1 MDRRGFLG
9 SLMAVT
15 TAIASGVKLPTGAE
29 VESGKAMPKPLAVQN
44 DLLAMLKECHVI
56 AITQECTYDGPMQCE
71 VEYIHAPG
79 GGKKHKHTLM
89 VDEYTRGMRPVDVR
103 YAITAGGVRTVTV
116 TWV

>member
-29 VESGKAMPKPLAVQN
+29 VATGKALPKPLAVQN
-44 DLLAMLKECHVI
+44 DLLAMLEECHVI
-56 AITQECTYDGPMQCE
+56 SISCHQTYDGPMHYE

-79 GGKKHKHTLM
+79 GKKGEDTLM
-89 VDEYTRGMRPVDVR
+89 VDGYTKDMRPIDVS
-103 YAITAGGVRTVTV
+103 YKMTAGELMRVTV
-116 TWV
+116 IWA

>member
-29 VESGKAMPKPLAVQN
+29 VAAGKALPKPLAVQN

-56 AITQECTYDGPMQCE
+56 SISCHQTYDGPMQYE
-71 VEYIHAPG
+71 VEYVHAPG
-79 GGKKHKHTLM
+79 GKKGEDTLM
-89 VDEYTRGMRPVDVR
+89 VETYTKKLRPINVS
-103 YAITAGGVRTVTV
+103 YAVTAGELMRVTV
-116 TWV
+116 TWA

>member
-29 VESGKAMPKPLAVQN
+29 VATGKALPKPLAVQN
-44 DLLAMLKECHVI
+44 DLLAMLKECHVTS
-56 AITQECTYDGPMQCE
+56 ITKECTYEGPMHYE

-79 GGKKHKHTLM
+79 GKKGEDTLM
-89 VDEYTRGMRPVDVR
+89 VETYTKKLRPVNVS
-103 YAITAGGVRTVTV
+103 YAMTAGELMRVTV
-116 TWV
+116 TWA

>member
-29 VESGKAMPKPLAVQN
+29 VATGKAQPKPLAVQN
-44 DLLAMLKECHVI
+44 DLLTMLKDCHVTSI
-56 AITQECTYDGPMQCE
+56 SCHQTYDGPMHCE

-79 GGKKHKHTLM
+79 GTKGEDTLM
-89 VDEYTRGMRPVDVR
+89 VETYTKKLRPINVS
-103 YAITAGGVRTVTV
+103 YAVTAGELMRVTV
-116 TWV
+116 IWA

>member
-29 VESGKAMPKPLAVQN
+29 VATGKALPRPLAVQN

-56 AITQECTYDGPMQCE
+56 SISCHQTYDGPMQYE
-71 VEYIHAPG
+71 VEYVHTP
-79 GGKKHKHTLM
+79 GGKKGEDTLM
-89 VDEYTRGMRPVDVR
+89 VESRTKNLRPVNVSYR
-103 YAITAGGVRTVTV
+103 QTAGELMRVTV
-116 TWV
+116 IWA

>member
-15 TAIASGVKLPTGAE
+15 TAIASGLKLPTGAE
-29 VESGKAMPKPLAVQN
+29 VATGKALPKPLAVQN

-56 AITQECTYDGPMQCE
+56 SITGECVYDGPMQYE
-71 VEYIHAPG
+71 VEYVHAPG
-79 GGKKHKHTLM
+79 GKKGEDTLM
-89 VDEYTRGMRPVDVR
+89 VDGYTKGMRPVDVR
-103 YAITAGGVRTVTV
+103 YAMTAGELMRVTV